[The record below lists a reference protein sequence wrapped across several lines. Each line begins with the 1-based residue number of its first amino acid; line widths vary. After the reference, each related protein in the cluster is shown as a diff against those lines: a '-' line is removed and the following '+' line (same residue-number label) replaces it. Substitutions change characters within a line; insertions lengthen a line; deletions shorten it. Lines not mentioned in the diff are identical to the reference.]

1 MAETI
6 IVGQYV
12 DPIPSKPGF
21 NSARADAHSRCL
33 LKFHQDR
40 KRCHKGKVSNYAS
53 DGAPMTIDL
62 EHWEGL
68 VNITSTASGAVT
80 CNLPSAAEFSNGGKI
95 VINFTKATTNLS
107 IVSEQGV
114 TTAVTSSGTK
124 TATSNGVV
132 WTMS

>member
-1 MAETI
+1 MAETV

-12 DPIPSKPGF
+12 DPLPSKPGR
-21 NSARADAHSRCL
+21 NASSTDAHSKCR
-33 LKFHQDR
+33 LKWYQDR
-40 KRCHKGKVSNYAS
+40 TRCHKGKVSNYAS
-53 DGAPMTIDL
+53 DGAPLTVNL

-68 VNITSTASGAVT
+68 VNITSSASGAVT
-80 CNLPSAAEFSNGGKI
+80 CNLPSATEFHDGGKI

-114 TTAVTSSGTK
+114 TTSVTSTGSK
-124 TATSNGVV
+124 TATSNGLV